1 MEWVQS
7 VWFLSSFYC
16 EKKEAP
22 CKVASTQPFVSRRLA
37 GVGRR
42 EKSIAGLQRRL
53 LAWADTRGKIL
64 LRPGVSRAC
73 GRERGQDPAH
83 TQTPWLGPHSW
94 GEVGG
99 RGRRHCLWDLQVLP
113 GRAGPSG
120 PVCPRAPWGAAS
132 QPPLGVVRGS

>member
-53 LAWADTRGKIL
+53 PAWADTRGKIL
-64 LRPGVSRAC
+64 LRPGVARAC
-73 GRERGQDPAH
+73 ARERGQDRTH
-83 TQTPWLGPHSW
+83 TNALVGTPHLGR
-94 GEVGG
+94 GG
-99 RGRRHCLWDLQVLP
+99 REGQETLP
-113 GRAGPSG
+113 VGPSG
-120 PVCPRAPWGAAS
+120 AAGKSRAQWPRVSQSALGRGFPAS
-132 QPPLGVVRGS
+132 AWCR

>member
-53 LAWADTRGKIL
+53 PAWADTRRKIL
-64 LRPGVSRAC
+64 
-73 GRERGQDPAH
+73 RGQGWREPVDGRGGRTAH

-99 RGRRHCLWDLQVLP
+99 RGRRHCLWDLQVLLR
-113 GRAGPSG
+113 RAGPGG